1 MRCMNHPDDDYY
13 TYNDSS
19 EDVTSRLLKLPLGY
33 HYLILYP
40 NIETIRKIYSEYI
53 RLMIDENNLAIL
65 FLPYYDTTDKV
76 RQELIAKGMDVK
88 KYEQNNSFI
97 LIDFEKVVDNPYIGI
112 PAAFGLKEF
121 IDKIQTYNKGKNL
134 VIIADMSLYNHH
146 KNINDLIRYE
156 SLSHG
161 GYVNQNWKQLCL
173 YHKSDF
179 DLMFTDEQKQ
189 KILDYHKDKVIV
201 I

>member
-1 MRCMNHPDDDYY
+1 MNHPDDDYY

-53 RLMIDENNLAIL
+53 RLMIDDNVAIL

-76 RQELIAKGMDVK
+76 RQELMAKGVDVK

-134 VIIADMSLYNHH
+134 VIIADMSLYNHL

-161 GYVNQNWKQLCL
+161 GYGNQNWKQLCL

>member
-76 RQELIAKGMDVK
+76 RQELIAKGVDVK

-134 VIIADMSLYNHH
+134 VIIADMSLYSHH
-146 KNINDLIRYE
+146 KNINHLIKYE
-156 SLSHG
+156 
-161 GYVNQNWKQLCL
+161 
-173 YHKSDF
+173 
-179 DLMFTDEQKQ
+179 
-189 KILDYHKDKVIV
+189 
-201 I
+201 

>member
-1 MRCMNHPDDDYY
+1 MNHPDEDYY

-53 RLMIDENNLAIL
+53 RLMIDDNVAIL

-76 RQELIAKGMDVK
+76 RQELMAKGVDVK

-134 VIIADMSLYNHH
+134 VIIADMSLYNHL

-161 GYVNQNWKQLCL
+161 GYGNQNWKQLCL